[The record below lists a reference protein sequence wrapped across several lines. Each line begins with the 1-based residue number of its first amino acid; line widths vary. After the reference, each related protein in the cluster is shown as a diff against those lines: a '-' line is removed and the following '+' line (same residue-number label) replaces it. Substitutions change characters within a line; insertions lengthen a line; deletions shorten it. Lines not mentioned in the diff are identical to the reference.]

1 MAVLKDVKRLVVKVG
16 TSTLVYVNGKTNIRR
31 MHKLIS
37 VLSDIENS
45 GIKVTLVSSGAIG
58 VGTGKLGL
66 PERPK
71 DTPGRQAAAFY
82 TLGTGL
88 RVPNESGA
96 KIRLLKRSAL
106 DNITDKLI
114 DHSKNYKSGISLAA
128 LSCTAYS
135 DYAEARYYRK
145 G

>member
-16 TSTLVYVNGKTNIRR
+16 TSTLVYDNGKTNIRR

-71 DTPGRQAAAFY
+71 DTPGRQAALFSVRAEEF
-82 TLGTGL
+82 
-88 RVPNESGA
+88 PS
-96 KIRLLKRSAL
+96 
-106 DNITDKLI
+106 NI
-114 DHSKNYKSGISLAA
+114 
-128 LSCTAYS
+128 
-135 DYAEARYYRK
+135 
-145 G
+145 